1 MVDVIIIG
9 AGIVG
14 CSLAYEL
21 SKYQVQTVVLEKEN
35 DVACGTTKANSAIVH
50 AGYDPR
56 PGTLM
61 AKYNVEG
68 NRLIEEIAKKL
79 DVPYKKVGSFVLAFD
94 DTDLATVGTLFDRGR
109 QNGVPDLQIL
119 SAKETLAIEPNINP
133 EIKGALYAPSAGIV
147 SPWEM
152 AIAMMDTALRNGVS
166 LYTDSQVTA
175 IEKKPDGYEVICGDK
190 RYQSR
195 YVINAAGLYSDQI
208 HNMVSAPAFTVT
220 PNKGEY
226 YLLDKNQGNVVSH
239 VIFQCP
245 SKVGKGV
252 LVSPTVHGN
261 LIVGPNAVDA
271 DEKDDVGT
279 TRTGLDFVI
288 KAASRSCDKVNYR
301 QSIRN
306 FAGNRALT
314 EIDDFIIGEA
324 QDAKGFFDIAG
335 IKSPG
340 LTSAPAIAVD
350 MVSMLGAAGLS
361 LVKKE
366 EYIDRRE
373 KVTFR
378 DLSPQERTELIKKD
392 SRYGTIIC
400 RCETVTEGEIVD
412 AIHSPTAPRSVDA
425 IKRRCN
431 AGMGRCQGGFCG
443 PRVLE
448 ILCRELGLD
457 PREIPQDKDGS
468 YIVMGETKTRGG
480 NN

>member
-1 MVDVIIIG
+1 M
-9 AGIVG
+9 
-14 CSLAYEL
+14 
-21 SKYQVQTVVLEKEN
+21 
-35 DVACGTTKANSAIVH
+35 
-50 AGYDPR
+50 
-56 PGTLM
+56 
-61 AKYNVEG
+61 
-68 NRLIEEIAKKL
+68 
-79 DVPYKKVGSFVLAFD
+79 
-94 DTDLATVGTLFDRGR
+94 
-109 QNGVPDLQIL
+109 
-119 SAKETLAIEPNINP
+119 
-133 EIKGALYAPSAGIV
+133 
-147 SPWEM
+147 
-152 AIAMMDTALRNGVS
+152 
-166 LYTDSQVTA
+166 
-175 IEKKPDGYEVICGDK
+175 
-190 RYQSR
+190 
-195 YVINAAGLYSDQI
+195 
-208 HNMVSAPAFTVT
+208 
-220 PNKGEY
+220 
-226 YLLDKNQGNVVSH
+226 
-239 VIFQCP
+239 
-245 SKVGKGV
+245 
-252 LVSPTVHGN
+252 
-261 LIVGPNAVDA
+261 GPNAVDA

-378 DLSPQERTELIKKD
+378 DLSPQERAELIKKD